1 MVPGRRYTPRYLAG
15 VLRRRWPLVVVPLV
29 IVTSLA
35 VLLARAL
42 PDVYYSQATVLI
54 VPQQIPESYVRT
66 TVTVPIAERLRATTQ
81 EIKSPATLAPLMD
94 EFGLYTNLRRTVP
107 GDALVAWM
115 ARNIRIDQ
123 VRGDTLVI
131 GFSGYEAGSVAKVTD
146 RLVHLFIDGTLR
158 NREVLAD
165 SASKFLDTEL
175 ESTRKRLEE
184 QERRVQEFRERH
196 AGELPTQVSAN
207 LQILQGGEAQ
217 LQAVTEDLRQDRD
230 RRTQLQEV
238 IAREQAEGEKVS
250 NASPPLTDEIPPPA
264 AAPAGSGAAGT
275 ADDPLALPAGPVQ
288 QRLAAAR
295 ALLQQLLKKYTPEYP
310 DVARLQA
317 TIAELEK
324 TAAETRPSPGPSKAA
339 RPAVPAASPRL
350 QTAQAELRRLDQ
362 RIAEKEAL
370 QQRLRDG
377 IATYQARIEAVPGR
391 ESEWTALTRDYQTI
405 QQSYTSLL
413 AKKEESRLAAN
424 LERQRISEQF
434 RVISPAVTPSRP
446 SSPNRPGIVLIGI
459 LLGLACGLGV
469 PVLLELT
476 DSTLRGEKEV
486 LATLRLPVIAMI
498 PRMVTAADRRRRQR
512 RLLRTGVAAA
522 VLAVVAAAWRWR

>member
-29 IVTSLA
+29 IVTTLA

-42 PDVYYSQATVLI
+42 PDVYSSQATVLI

-66 TVTVPIAERLRATTQ
+66 TVTVPIAERLRTTTQ
-81 EIKSPATLAPLMD
+81 EVKSPATLAPLMD
-94 EFGLYTNLRRTVP
+94 EFGLYANLRRTVP
-107 GDALVAWM
+107 ADALVAWM

-131 GFSGYEAGSVAKVTD
+131 GFSGYEAASVAKVTE

-196 AGELPTQVSAN
+196 AGELPTQVPAN
-207 LQILQGGEAQ
+207 LQILQGGQAQ

-230 RRTQLQEV
+230 RRAQLQEV
-238 IAREQAEGEKVS
+238 IAREQADGEKTS
-250 NASPPLTDEIPPPA
+250 NTPPPLTDEIPPPA
-264 AAPAGSGAAGT
+264 APPAAAAGAAPA
-275 ADDPLALPAGPVQ
+275 ADDPLALPAGSVP

-324 TAAETRPSPGPSKAA
+324 TAVETKPAPGPNK
-339 RPAVPAASPRL
+339 PAATTPSSPRL
-350 QTAQAELRRLDQ
+350 QAAQAELQRLDL
-362 RIAEKEAL
+362 RISEKEAL

-434 RVISPAVTPSRP
+434 KIISPAATPTRP
-446 SSPNRPGIVLIGI
+446 SSPDRPAIVLIGI

-469 PVLLELT
+469 PILLELT

-486 LATLRLPVIAMI
+486 LTTLRLPVIAMV
-498 PRMVTAADRRRRQR
+498 PRIVTAADRRRRQR
-512 RLLRTGVAAA
+512 RLLRTSVAAA
-522 VLAVVAAAWRWR
+522 VLFVVAAAWRWH

>member
-29 IVTSLA
+29 IVTGLA

-42 PDVYYSQATVLI
+42 PDVYSSQATVLI

-66 TVTVPIAERLRATTQ
+66 TVTVPIGERLRATAQ
-81 EIKSPATLAPLMD
+81 EVKSPATLAPLID
-94 EFGLYTNLRRTVP
+94 EFGLYSNLRRTVP
-107 GDALVAWM
+107 SDALVAWM
-115 ARNIRIDQ
+115 ARNIRIEQ
-123 VRGDTLVI
+123 PRADTLVI
-131 GFSGYEAGSVAKVTD
+131 GFSGYEAGSVAKVNE
-146 RLVHLFIDGTLR
+146 RLVQLFIDGTLR

-196 AGELPTQVSAN
+196 AGELPTQVPAN

-238 IAREQAEGEKVS
+238 IAREQPEAETAT
-250 NASPPLTDEIPPPA
+250 NTPPPLTDEIP
-264 AAPAGSGAAGT
+264 APASATPAG

-324 TAAETRPSPGPSKAA
+324 TAADTAPAPRPSKATA
-339 RPAVPAASPRL
+339 QPAPSPRL
-350 QTAQAELRRLDQ
+350 QAAQAELQRLDQ
-362 RIAEKEAL
+362 RISEKEAL

-434 RVISPAVTPSRP
+434 RIISPAAAPTRP
-446 SSPNRPGIVLIGI
+446 SSPNRPAIVIIGL

-476 DSTLRGEKEV
+476 DSTLRGEREV
-486 LATLRLPVIAMI
+486 LTTLRLPVIAMV
-498 PRMVTAADRRRRQR
+498 PRMVTAADRQRHHR

-522 VLAVVAAAWRWR
+522 VLVVVAAAWLWP

>member
-1 MVPGRRYTPRYLAG
+1 
-15 VLRRRWPLVVVPLV
+15 
-29 IVTSLA
+29 

-81 EIKSPATLAPLMD
+81 EIKSPATLTPLMD

-107 GDALVAWM
+107 ADALVAWM

-131 GFSGYEAGSVAKVTD
+131 GFSGYEAGSVAKVTE

-230 RRTQLQEV
+230 RRAQLQEV
-238 IAREQAEGEKVS
+238 IAREQGDGEKATNTPS
-250 NASPPLTDEIPPPA
+250 PLTDEIPAPPA
-264 AAPAGSGAAGT
+264 ASAAAG
-275 ADDPLALPAGPVQ
+275 AGAGAGDDPLALPAGPVQ

-324 TAAETRPSPGPSKAA
+324 TAAETKTAPTPNK
-339 RPAVPAASPRL
+339 PAGQQPAPSPRL
-350 QTAQAELRRLDQ
+350 QAAEAELRRLDL
-362 RIAEKEAL
+362 RISEKEAL

-434 RVISPAVTPSRP
+434 RVISPAATPTRP

-459 LLGLACGLGV
+459 LLGLGCGLGV

-476 DSTLRGEKEV
+476 DSTLRGEREV
-486 LATLRLPVIAMI
+486 LTTLRLPVIAMV
-498 PRMVTAADRRRRQR
+498 PRMITAADRRRRSR
-512 RLLRTGVAAA
+512 RLLRTGIAAA
-522 VLAVVAAAWRWR
+522 VLVVVAAAWRLR

>member
-1 MVPGRRYTPRYLAG
+1 
-15 VLRRRWPLVVVPLV
+15 VVVPLV
-29 IVTSLA
+29 IITSLA

-94 EFGLYTNLRRTVP
+94 EFGLYTNLRGTVP

-146 RLVHLFIDGTLR
+146 RLVQLFIDGTLR

-184 QERRVQEFRERH
+184 QERRVQQFRERH

-230 RRTQLQEV
+230 RRAQLQEV
-238 IAREQAEGEKVS
+238 IAREQADGEKPT
-250 NASPPLTDEIPPPA
+250 NTPPPLTDEIPSPAA
-264 AAPAGSGAAGT
+264 AAPATAPGAVAS
-275 ADDPLALPAGPVQ
+275 DDPLALPPGPVQ

-324 TAAETRPSPGPSKAA
+324 TAAETKIPAPNKATGQ
-339 RPAVPAASPRL
+339 PAPSPRL
-350 QTAQAELRRLDQ
+350 QAAEAELRRLDL
-362 RIAEKEAL
+362 RISEKEAL

-459 LLGLACGLGV
+459 LLGLAVGLGV

-476 DSTLRGEKEV
+476 DSTLRGEREV
-486 LATLRLPVIAMI
+486 LTTLRLPVIAMV
-498 PRMVTAADRRRRQR
+498 PRMITAADRQRRYR
-512 RLLRTGVAAA
+512 RLLRTGIG
-522 VLAVVAAAWRWR
+522 AVVLVVVAVAWRWR